1 MNDDQELRKRV
12 EETVDRVI
20 EKIIVEEVLK
30 LCAALPRDCLAVFH
44 GSNQGFDC
52 ALRSLAAM
60 KQRMNVRFR
69 AAVAPAARELLP
81 EMRIKEAL
89 SLDLIYSMDSPLLP
103 SIIGQSDLIILPTL
117 TISQASKLAL
127 GIRDE
132 SSAKLISD
140 AVISR
145 KMILAAV
152 DGAVVKDGPPA
163 YCKMTA
169 DHLEILASFGIKL
182 SSAKSLG
189 TTAMGML
196 GSGQCKDPAGKSVH
210 IHDRIITWS
219 QLAGIEEGTRL
230 VVQKDAVLT
239 PLAKELIHEKQL
251 KLEQTAGRDGI

>member
-20 EKIIVEEVLK
+20 EKMIVEEVLK
-30 LCAALPRDCLAVFH
+30 LCAALPRTSGGVPD
-44 GSNQGFDC
+44 SNQGFDC

-69 AAVAPAARELLP
+69 AAVAPAARERCGDEDQRSIIP
-81 EMRIKEAL
+81 
-89 SLDLIYSMDSPLLP
+89 DLIYSMDSPLLP

-140 AVISR
+140 AVLSR
-145 KMILAAV
+145 KILAAV

-169 DHLEILASFGIKL
+169 DHLEIRLPLESNYPPRSPWEQRQWVCWAAANVKTQRESPYI
-182 SSAKSLG
+182 SM
-189 TTAMGML
+189 T
-196 GSGQCKDPAGKSVH
+196 GS
-210 IHDRIITWS
+210 
-219 QLAGIEEGTRL
+219 
-230 VVQKDAVLT
+230 
-239 PLAKELIHEKQL
+239 
-251 KLEQTAGRDGI
+251 